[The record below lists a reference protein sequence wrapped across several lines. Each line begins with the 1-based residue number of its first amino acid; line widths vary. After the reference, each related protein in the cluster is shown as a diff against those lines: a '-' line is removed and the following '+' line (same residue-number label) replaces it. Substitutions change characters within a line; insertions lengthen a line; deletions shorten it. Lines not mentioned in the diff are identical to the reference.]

1 VPLIWSAISAHGY
14 GHAAQV
20 IPVLNELGRRI
31 PSLTI
36 VLRTDVPSHFFEAR
50 MTVPWELRPA
60 RLDVGC
66 LQHGP
71 ITMDWDATWQAH
83 RRFHAHWET
92 RLKEEAT
99 AILESGADLV
109 IGNNPYLAMAAGAA
123 AGVPAVALA
132 SLSWDE
138 ILDEHVDQTQPWQ
151 HAILEDMRRAYGQA
165 TLLLRIAPGLPMPAF
180 PRVKDIGPI
189 ATPHPSARDR
199 LRAHLQIPNDETLVL
214 LAFGGIPLEHLP
226 FDRMESMP
234 GIRFLI
240 AGPVPPQS
248 RRIRS
253 ISSIAEPFSTL
264 LSSVDVVMTKPGYG
278 TTIEAVAVRT
288 PLVYVRRHD
297 FADEAS
303 IVPYLRQYG
312 RGVELSREDFLNAR
326 WEPAIRDALTSP
338 EPASHPP
345 ACTGAADAAAYLLP
359 FLHNPT
365 GAPCNS

>member
-1 VPLIWSAISAHGY
+1 MPLIWSAISAHGY

-60 RLDVGC
+60 RLDIGC

-71 ITMDWDATWQAH
+71 ITMDWEATWLAH
-83 RRFHAHWET
+83 RRFHAQWEA
-92 RLKEEAT
+92 RLKEET
-99 AILESGADLV
+99 AAIRESGADLV
-109 IGNNPYLAMAAGAA
+109 LGNNPYLAMAAGAA

-138 ILDEHVDQTQPWQ
+138 ILRGHVDQTQPWQ
-151 HAILEDMRRAYGQA
+151 HALLDDMRRAYGQA

-180 PRVKDIGPI
+180 PRAENIGPI
-189 ATPHPSARDR
+189 ATPLASARNR
-199 LRAHLQIPNDETLVL
+199 LRAQLQIPENDALVL
-214 LAFGGIPLEHLP
+214 MAFGGIPLDHLP
-226 FDRMESMP
+226 FEKMESMP
-234 GIRFLI
+234 GIQFLI

-248 RRIRS
+248 RRVRS
-253 ISSIAEPFSTL
+253 ISDIAEPFSTL

-278 TTIEAVAVRT
+278 TTIEAVAVST

-297 FADEAS
+297 FADEDS
-303 IVPYLRQYG
+303 IVQHVHRYG
-312 RGVELSREDFLNAR
+312 RGVELSREDFLNTR
-326 WEPAIRDALTSP
+326 WEAAIREALISP
-338 EPASHPP
+338 EPASPPP
-345 ACTGAADAAAYLLP
+345 ACTGAADAAAHLLP
-359 FLHNPT
+359 FLQRSE
-365 GAPCNS
+365 G